1 MCVAVVVAVLWMLAG
16 YAGSHES
23 ATSGDRLV
31 QATVKTSASCQGAD
45 TQDSLTFTM
54 DGRSHQAKLDGCGH
68 QPGEQV
74 SVLVPP
80 GAGDGVLVEP
90 ADAAPGNASG
100 LSHRVAFLLM
110 IVATAVGGGCGYQF
124 FRIRD
129 QATKATPPGIGMTGR
144 KLGGTKLGGGSKLG
158 GNKLGGGKLIGST
171 KTVGRRSFGKRN
183 EERRPLVEPVASR
196 SGRFGPL
203 DDAERSDTSMPS
215 LPRPP
220 AGRQRDAGDD
230 PEATGVDWFE
240 DSATDLPRVDLGER
254 ADKT

>member
-1 MCVAVVVAVLWMLAG
+1 VAIVVAILWMLAG

-31 QATVKTSASCQGAD
+31 QATVKASASCQGAD
-45 TQDSLTFTM
+45 TEDSLTFTM
-54 DGRSHQAKLDGCGH
+54 DGRTHQAKLDGCGH

-74 SVLVPP
+74 AVLVPP
-80 GAGDGVLVEP
+80 GAGDNVLVEP

-124 FRIRD
+124 FRTRD
-129 QATKATPPGIGMTGR
+129 QATKATPPGIGMAGR
-144 KLGGTKLGGGSKLG
+144 KLGGGTKIGGR
-158 GNKLGGGKLIGST
+158 KLGGGKLIGST
-171 KTVGRRSFGKRN
+171 RTVGRRSFGKRS
-183 EERRPLVEPVASR
+183 EERGPLVDPVAAR

-203 DDAERSDTSMPS
+203 DDPERSDTSMPS

-220 AGRQRDAGDD
+220 AGRRREASDD

-240 DSATDLPRVDLGER
+240 DSATDLPRLDLGER